1 LIFRNENGISVQ
13 PHGFGEEFW
22 KALNMTAKRTV
33 PIESVI
39 VVARGH
45 RVILAADLARIYG
58 VETRVLNQAVKR
70 NHEKFP
76 GDFIFRLTRDEAET
90 LSRSRSQ
97 SVILKRGQNIKF
109 LPHAF
114 TEHGA
119 LMAANVLNSPHAV
132 QMSVFV
138 IRAFVRLRHV
148 VTTHKELATKLVEL
162 ERTVASHD
170 GDIRT
175 LFDAIR
181 QLMEPPPSKSR
192 RIGFKT

>member
-1 LIFRNENGISVQ
+1 
-13 PHGFGEEFW
+13 
-22 KALNMTAKRTV
+22 MTAKRTV

-70 NHEKFP
+70 NLEKFP
-76 GDFIFRLTRDEAET
+76 GDFIFRLTRGEAET

-109 LPHAF
+109 LPYAF
-114 TEHGA
+114 TEYGA
-119 LMAANVLNSPHAV
+119 IMAANVLNSPHAV

-138 IRAFVRLRHV
+138 IRAFVRLRHI
-148 VTTHKELATKLVEL
+148 VTTHKELAAKLVEL

-170 GDIRT
+170 GDIKT
-175 LFDAIR
+175 LFEAIR
-181 QLMEPPPSKSR
+181 QLMEPLPSKSR

>member
-1 LIFRNENGISVQ
+1 
-13 PHGFGEEFW
+13 
-22 KALNMTAKRTV
+22 MTAKRTV

-70 NHEKFP
+70 NLEKFP
-76 GDFIFRLTRDEAET
+76 GDFIFRLTQDEAET

-109 LPHAF
+109 LPYAF
-114 TEHGA
+114 TEYGA
-119 LMAANVLNSPHAV
+119 IMAANVLNSPHAV

-138 IRAFVRLRHV
+138 IRAFVRLRHI
-148 VTTHKELATKLVEL
+148 VTTHKELAAKLIEL
-162 ERTVASHD
+162 ERTLSSHPPTHGTASLEIPAHW
-170 GDIRT
+170 I
-175 LFDAIR
+175 
-181 QLMEPPPSKSR
+181 
-192 RIGFKT
+192 

>member
-1 LIFRNENGISVQ
+1 
-13 PHGFGEEFW
+13 
-22 KALNMTAKRTV
+22 MTAKRTV

-39 VVARGH
+39 AVARGH

-70 NHEKFP
+70 NLEKFP

-109 LPHAF
+109 LPYAF

-119 LMAANVLNSPHAV
+119 IMAANVLNSPHAV

-138 IRAFVRLRHV
+138 IRAFVRLRHI
-148 VTTHKELATKLVEL
+148 VTTHKELAAKLVEL

-170 GDIRT
+170 GDIKT
-175 LFDAIR
+175 LFEAIR

-192 RIGFKT
+192 RIGFNT

>member
-1 LIFRNENGISVQ
+1 
-13 PHGFGEEFW
+13 
-22 KALNMTAKRTV
+22 MTAKRAV

-45 RVILAADLARIYG
+45 RVILAANLARIYG

-70 NHEKFP
+70 NIEKFP
-76 GDFIFRLTRDEAET
+76 GDFMFRLTRDEAES

-109 LPHAF
+109 LPYAF

-119 LMAANVLNSPHAV
+119 IMAANVLNSPHAV
-132 QMSVFV
+132 RMSVFV
-138 IRAFVRLRHV
+138 IRAFVRLRHI
-148 VTTHKELATKLVEL
+148 VTTHKKLAAKLMEL

-170 GDIRT
+170 GHIKT
-175 LFDAIR
+175 LFEAIR
-181 QLMEPPPSKSR
+181 QLMEPPASKSR
-192 RIGFKT
+192 RIGFNA

>member
-1 LIFRNENGISVQ
+1 
-13 PHGFGEEFW
+13 
-22 KALNMTAKRTV
+22 MTTKRTV
-33 PIESVI
+33 PIEGAI
-39 VVARGH
+39 MVARGH

-58 VETRVLNQAVKR
+58 VETRVLKQAVKR
-70 NHEKFP
+70 HGDKFP
-76 GDFIFRLTRDEAET
+76 GDFMFKLTRDEAES

-109 LPHAF
+109 LPNAF

-148 VTTHKELATKLVEL
+148 VTTHKELAAKLVEL

-175 LFDAIR
+175 LFDALR

>member
-1 LIFRNENGISVQ
+1 
-13 PHGFGEEFW
+13 
-22 KALNMTAKRTV
+22 MTAKRTV

-39 VVARGH
+39 VVVREHRG
-45 RVILAADLARIYG
+45 ILSADLARIYG

-70 NHEKFP
+70 NLEKFP
-76 GDFIFRLTRDEAET
+76 GDFIFRLTREEAET

-109 LPHAF
+109 LPYVF
-114 TEHGA
+114 T
-119 LMAANVLNSPHAV
+119 
-132 QMSVFV
+132 
-138 IRAFVRLRHV
+138 FVRLRHI
-148 VTTHKELATKLVEL
+148 VTTHKELAAKLLEL

-170 GDIRT
+170 GDIKT

>member
-1 LIFRNENGISVQ
+1 
-13 PHGFGEEFW
+13 
-22 KALNMTAKRTV
+22 MTAKRTV

-39 VVARGH
+39 IVARGH
-45 RVILAADLARIYG
+45 RVLLAADLARIYG

-70 NHEKFP
+70 NGEKFP
-76 GDFIFRLTRDEAET
+76 KDFMFRLTRDEAES
-90 LSRSRSQ
+90 LVRSRSQ

-109 LPHAF
+109 LPYVF

-119 LMAANVLNSPHAV
+119 IMAANVLNSPHAV

-148 VTTHKELATKLVEL
+148 VTTHKALAGKLAEL
-162 ERTVASHD
+162 EQIVASHD
-170 GDIRT
+170 GHIKT

-181 QLMEPPPSKSR
+181 QLMEPPTSKSR

>member
-1 LIFRNENGISVQ
+1 
-13 PHGFGEEFW
+13 
-22 KALNMTAKRTV
+22 MTAKRAV

-39 VVARGH
+39 IVARGH
-45 RVILAADLARIYG
+45 RVLLAADLARIYG

-70 NHEKFP
+70 NGEKFP
-76 GDFIFRLTRDEAET
+76 EDFMFRLTRDEAES
-90 LSRSRSQ
+90 LVRSRSQ

-109 LPHAF
+109 LPYVF

-119 LMAANVLNSPHAV
+119 IMAANVLNSPHAV

-148 VTTHKELATKLVEL
+148 VTTHKALAGKLAEL
-162 ERTVASHD
+162 EQIVASHD
-170 GDIRT
+170 GHIKT

-181 QLMEPPPSKSR
+181 QLMEPPTSKSR
-192 RIGFKT
+192 RIGFKA